1 MPNTDQEK
9 ILASL
14 LPSVSIDCV
23 TLESSTRGFLKK
35 TKVNL
40 DVSICQFLKDD
51 ILTGWFSEEQIKRY
65 LKIKVVESST
75 SESTQLISDE
85 SGVLFDVSSRDG
97 LRESVFSI
105 NSILSAGSPAGMSRD
120 SYLARS
126 SMSRSE
132 SGGDKY
138 EFSFRTSFTT
148 DRKPRH
154 LTYYAMCYLD
164 MNGLSQDFGIS
175 YDPSILNVGPNNIF
189 RQSVFDAGVL
199 VSQQLAEDGETL
211 ISNYR
216 VHDHRLFSRGIG
228 EFTIRPLTAK
238 TVGASDV
245 KSALVKEQLK
255 REYLDS
261 DSYISDMYV
270 SRSTDGS
277 SRFLFS
283 LDLSKFIET
292 KSNLGAL
299 YKNSDEKTKKEI
311 ISLCSVRN
319 MALSRKRVKYSQ
331 KTTKLGTVVREPVA
345 YNGASELTQ
354 EISLVRASGTK
365 ISAESSLAS
374 IREVNLA
381 MNNGAQQLQDRK
393 ILFFTGKDKEMKD
406 LTDGLYQYTIIA
418 DIEDGTTKYLSSLK
432 SKMKESRKR
441 LETYLGLALQPNK
454 TKMVLN
460 DPHIDFAGESASYKT
475 GETSENIDIVSGVF
489 TSAFGS
495 EALSKYKDPKQYP
508 WIECVSQ
515 YIHSLS
521 VLYNISEDED
531 SIEELSRKIMRMV
544 SPASGTVMGL
554 ESFIKLYDSLMDVL
568 DKSFVDGAEPIH
580 GSEKS
585 SASRRVSNNLLSIRK
600 DFKDNIYDSNINKF
614 NGYDYLSNWPFE
626 KIGSKSRRE
635 MLSEDSSFGLKVLSS
650 NTWQDRVSNENK
662 KWFTN
667 FKTEESGTDE
677 VSELLSERTPTLNDY
692 SYLSPSAIL
701 YGDRK
706 ILENTLSPD
715 SPMEEYASVIPHIIL
730 DSPVTMEDS
739 LVPSPPSPPSSPV
752 PDDDLYYISGE
763 KLFALQ
769 NVTMMSELEFKL
781 ETEMEIATTPPESG
795 MTLVTT
801 LTTADI
807 NTINKPDKEVEIVT
821 PTSCVIKRRTPA
833 ESDEIEQRNIIISNV
848 AIPLS
853 RSVVKLATTKIS
865 SKVEEP
871 TRKLTLK
878 TKAVRSISSGEPRKV
893 LASLKSS
900 DIISLPNQLVRV
912 LASSEKNYET
922 SPIDASVYDL
932 NISLL
937 NMVEYFDGYSVV
949 STMSG
954 RSIKTPI
961 WKKLTREDFSSLQG
975 RHILCRTVKYSNNKV
990 GISRSPN
997 MDLPVYD
1004 EFFFIECPNKLLSSR
1019 LASVKQVAASVLG
1032 QEWENILLS
1041 KEASSTV
1048 AY

>member
-23 TLESSTRGFLKK
+23 TLETSTERLFKR

-97 LRESVFSI
+97 LRENVFSI
-105 NSILSAGSPAGMSRD
+105 NSILSAGSAASD
-120 SYLARS
+120 AYLARS

-164 MNGLSQDFGIS
+164 MNELSEDFGIS

-228 EFTIRPLTAK
+228 DLTLRPLAAEEI
-238 TVGASDV
+238 VGASDV

-255 REYLDS
+255 RGYLDS
-261 DSYISDMYV
+261 DSYISDMYI

-319 MALSRKRVKYSQ
+319 MTLSRKRVKYSQ

-354 EISLVRASGTK
+354 EAPLVRASGTK

-374 IREVNLA
+374 IREVSLA
-381 MNNGAQQLQDRK
+381 MNNGAQQLQNRK

-432 SKMKESRKR
+432 SQMKESRKR

-460 DPHIDFAGESASYKT
+460 DPHIDFAGESAAYKS
-475 GETSENIDIVSGVF
+475 GETSEKIDIVSGVF
-489 TSAFGS
+489 TSAFES
-495 EALSKYKDPKQYP
+495 EVLSKYEDPKQYP

-544 SPASGTVMGL
+544 SPASGTIMGL
-554 ESFIKLYDSLMDVL
+554 ESFIKLYDSLMDAL
-568 DKSFVDGAEPIH
+568 DKSFVDGNEATH

-585 SASRRVSNNLLSIRK
+585 NASRRVSNNLLSIRK

-626 KIGSKSRRE
+626 KVGSKSRRE

-650 NTWQDRVSNENK
+650 NTWQDRVDNENK

-715 SPMEEYASVIPHIIL
+715 KPMEEYTSVIPHIIL
-730 DSPVTMEDS
+730 DSPATMEDS
-739 LVPSPPSPPSSPV
+739 LVPAPPSPPSAPV

-763 KLFALQ
+763 KLLAFQ
-769 NVTMMSELEFKL
+769 NVTMMSELEFKM
-781 ETEMEIATTPPESG
+781 ETEMEIATEPPESG

-801 LTTADI
+801 LATADI
-807 NTINKPDKEVEIVT
+807 NTINKPDREVEIVT
-821 PTSCVIKRRTPA
+821 PTSCVVKKRTPA
-833 ESDEIEQRNIIISNV
+833 ESEEVEQRNTIVSNI

-853 RSVVKLATTKIS
+853 RSVVKLTTTKIS

-871 TRKLTLK
+871 TKKLTLK
-878 TKAVRSISSGEPRKV
+878 TEAVRKISSGESQKV

-900 DIISLPNQLVRV
+900 DVISLPNQFVRV

-932 NISLL
+932 NINLL

-954 RSIKTPI
+954 RSVKTPI
-961 WKKLTREDFSSLQG
+961 WKKLTREDFSSLRG

-1004 EFFFIECPNKLLSSR
+1004 EYFFIECPNKLSSSR
-1019 LASVKQVAASVLG
+1019 LASIKQVAVSTLG
-1032 QEWENILLS
+1032 QEWENILFS